1 MIASACD
8 EEESAELFDMTGVV
22 SSQTGSSLN
31 SPKTSTHFCAEMES
45 MWNRFAVAKSKNM
58 LRRISLSCPAVE
70 PVKASVRRRFSQMSA
85 VRARWR
91 IAEQG
96 PAD

>member
-1 MIASACD
+1 MS
-8 EEESAELFDMTGVV
+8 E
-22 SSQTGSSLN
+22 
-31 SPKTSTHFCAEMES
+31 
-45 MWNRFAVAKSKNM
+45 KSVRGRSHKIEYGM
-58 LRRISLSCPAVE
+58 KKRSLSCPAVE